1 MNIQTEYLGLELKS
15 PLVPSASPLSESLDN
30 IRLMEDHGAGAIV
43 LYSLFEEQIEH
54 ESHEID
60 HFLSQGTESH
70 SESLSY
76 FPDMEAFNTGPEEY
90 LGKIVSAVD
99 AVDIPIIGSL
109 NGISP
114 GGWTRYAKRIEEAG
128 AAALELNIYFIP
140 TDASESA
147 TIVEQRYLSVIQEV
161 SRQVSIPV
169 SVKLSPFFTATA
181 HFAAAATYAGAK
193 GLVLFNR
200 FYQPDFDLES
210 LEVVPRLQLS
220 DASELRLPLRWIAI
234 LYGRIEADLALTTG
248 VHSHEDV
255 LKGLM
260 AGANVTMMASELM
273 QKGIERLAT
282 IRDDMIAWL
291 EEREYESVEQLRG
304 SMSQIHVG
312 DEAAFERANY
322 MKILK
327 SWHPDPTGTLF

>member
-1 MNIQTEYLGLELKS
+1 MNIQTEYLGLKLKS

-30 IRLMEDHGAGAIV
+30 IRLMEDYGAGATV

-60 HFLSQGTESH
+60 HFLSMGTESF

-76 FPDMEAFNTGPEEY
+76 FPDMESFNTGPEEY

-99 AVDIPIIGSL
+99 AVDVPIIGSL

-140 TDASESA
+140 TESSESA
-147 TIVEQRYLSVIQEV
+147 TIVEQRYMSVIQEV

-169 SVKLSPFFTATA
+169 AVKLSPFFTATA
-181 HFAAAATYAGAK
+181 HFAQAATYAGAK

-200 FYQPDFDLES
+200 FYQPDFDLEK

-248 VHSHEDV
+248 VHTHEDV
-255 LKGLM
+255 LKSLM

-273 QKGIERLAT
+273 QNGIERLET

-322 MKILK
+322 MKTLQ
-327 SWHPDPTGTLF
+327 SWHPDPTGTLY

>member
-1 MNIQTEYLGLELKS
+1 MNIQTEYLGLKLRS

-30 IRLMEDHGAGAIV
+30 IRLMEDYGAGAIV

-60 HFLSQGTESH
+60 HFLSMGTESYP
-70 SESLSY
+70 ESLSY

-128 AAALELNIYFIP
+128 AAALELNIYFIA

-181 HFAAAATYAGAK
+181 HFAHAATYAGAK

-200 FYQPDFDLES
+200 FFQPDFDLEK

-234 LYGRIEADLALTTG
+234 LYGRIDADLALTTG
-248 VHSHEDV
+248 VHTHEDV

-273 QKGIERLAT
+273 QNGIERLAT

-304 SMSQIHVG
+304 SMSQIHVE

-322 MKILK
+322 MKTLK
-327 SWHPDPTGTLF
+327 SWHPDPTGALY